1 LYKDCKEAKEE
12 KMLRSK
18 VFYSP
23 LILGITIV
31 SFTLL
36 LLPLEGLARPVAPAG
51 SVIGFIYGSD
61 MKTPVQNAVVKIR
74 NVDDGKEYV
83 STPTDSNGAYK
94 IEQVKEGKYILG
106 VSAPNGD
113 YNFQYVLAIKGGEIG
128 KLSLALKT
136 GEATGLGQEE
146 SKAPEK
152 EKVSFFRTPVGIA
165 VLMVATTLAL
175 YGVFKLVE
183 GKEQAS
189 PTKK

>member
-1 LYKDCKEAKEE
+1 
-12 KMLRSK
+12 MLRSK